1 MRQNEKKEALCIAA
15 QCIHFFSLR
24 LIPFFILIFLFSCKQ
39 QNKKIDS
46 NTLFQKMD
54 ADETGIHFSNDLD
67 YDKEFNIYTY
77 RNFYNGGGVA
87 IGDVNNDG
95 LQDVFFTAN
104 MLPNKLYLN
113 KGNFQFEDI
122 TENTGIHK
130 KGKWSTGVSMADVN
144 GDGWLDIYVCNSGD
158 VKGDNRENEL
168 YINNGVSKT
177 GEVSFSEKAKEYGLD
192 NRGLSTHA
200 AFFDFDHDGDLD
212 MFLLSNSF
220 KAIGSFNLQ
229 QNERNI
235 RDSLGGHRFYRNDG
249 NHFIDI
255 SEQAGIYGSIIGF
268 GLGVTVGDVNN
279 DGWQDIYVSNDF
291 FERDY
296 LYINQRN
303 GTFKEKLEDE
313 MMSISNASMG
323 ADMAD
328 INNDTRPDIFVT
340 EMLPGDEERIKTNI
354 TYENW
359 DKYQLNLKYDYYHQ
373 FTRNMLQLNNGI
385 SFTSDNV
392 SKTKKTPAETR
403 FSEIGR
409 FSGVAATDWSWG
421 ALITD
426 LDNDGYK
433 DIFVANGIYQDLI
446 NQDYIQYISNQN
458 FFNEVKSGNADYKKM
473 IDLIPSHPL
482 SNYAF
487 SNNGDLTFSNKA
499 KEWGLDEPSF
509 SNGSAYGDLDND
521 GDLDLVVNNVNMP
534 CFVYKNQSVEQH
546 PENKYLKI
554 TLKGEGRN
562 SYGIGAKVTV
572 YYNNTL
578 SYQEQMPMRG
588 FESSVDSRLNF
599 GLGKAETIDSLVVQ
613 WSDGRENI
621 LRNIKPNQQLTI
633 KQSDVVKSAISH
645 QPSAISTVFT
655 QSSDNYG
662 IDFKHKENEFVD
674 FDRDKLIFHMLST
687 QGPRMA
693 KGDINGDGL
702 EDVYICGASG
712 QPGAL
717 YEQTKGGRFKKTNE
731 ALLQKDSLSEDT
743 DAVFFDA
750 DGDGDQDLYV
760 CSGGSEF
767 SANSTALINRLYINE
782 GRGRFSRSPQVL
794 PSYIFE
800 STSCARAADF
810 DGDGDL
816 DLFVGVRL
824 KPLGYG
830 YPCKSYVLENNG
842 KGIFTDV
849 TQRVAPGLLKAG
861 MVCDAQWLDYDKDGK
876 QDLAV
881 TGEYMA
887 VTLYHNEGGRLKE
900 ATTEAGLSKTNGWWN
915 RMVVADINS
924 DGYPDIIAANHGLNS
939 RFKASEKKP
948 VSLYVSDFDG
958 NGTAEQIVSCYNGDS
973 SYPMLLRHDLVGSLP
988 YLKKKYLKYEDY
1000 KNQTVQDIFT
1010 KEQLDHAVELNAY
1023 CMESSVFINNGK
1035 GGFTRK
1041 ALPKEAQLSTMYG
1054 IAITDADKDGKMD
1067 IVMGGNFYQS
1077 KPEVGIYDASYGC
1090 VLKGDGSGGF
1100 TAMSQQQSG
1109 IAIKGAVRDIL
1120 LLKQGNRQIMLWA
1133 RNNEEVEI
1141 VNSR

>member
-1 MRQNEKKEALCIAA
+1 MFPQE
-15 QCIHFFSLR
+15 
-24 LIPFFILIFLFSCKQ
+24 
-39 QNKKIDS
+39 
-46 NTLFQKMD
+46 
-54 ADETGIHFSNDLD
+54 
-67 YDKEFNIYTY
+67 
-77 RNFYNGGGVA
+77 
-87 IGDVNNDG
+87 
-95 LQDVFFTAN
+95 
-104 MLPNKLYLN
+104 
-113 KGNFQFEDI
+113 ED
-122 TENTGIHK
+122 
-130 KGKWSTGVSMADVN
+130 
-144 GDGWLDIYVCNSGD
+144 
-158 VKGDNRENEL
+158 
-168 YINNGVSKT
+168 
-177 GEVSFSEKAKEYGLD
+177 
-192 NRGLSTHA
+192 
-200 AFFDFDHDGDLD
+200 
-212 MFLLSNSF
+212 
-220 KAIGSFNLQ
+220 
-229 QNERNI
+229 
-235 RDSLGGHRFYRNDG
+235 
-249 NHFIDI
+249 
-255 SEQAGIYGSIIGF
+255 
-268 GLGVTVGDVNN
+268 
-279 DGWQDIYVSNDF
+279 
-291 FERDY
+291 
-296 LYINQRN
+296 
-303 GTFKEKLEDE
+303 
-313 MMSISNASMG
+313 
-323 ADMAD
+323 
-328 INNDTRPDIFVT
+328 
-340 EMLPGDEERIKTNI
+340 RIKTK
-354 TYENW
+354 TSFENW
-359 DKYQLNLKYDYYHQ
+359 DKYQTSVSNGYYKQ
-373 FTRNMLQLNNGI
+373 FVRNALQLNNAPSPLSSRRG
-385 SFTSDNV
+385 DGGEV
-392 SKTKKTPAETR
+392 Y
-403 FSEIGR
+403 FSEVSR
-409 FSGVAATDWSWG
+409 YANVAATDWSWG
-421 ALITD
+421 ALISD

-433 DIFVANGIYQDLI
+433 DIFVANGIFKDI
-446 NQDYIQYISNQN
+446 TDQDYIQYTN
-458 FFNEVKSGNADYKKM
+458 GAYADIRQQILNKEKNIITRL

-546 PENKYLKI
+546 PENKFLKV
-554 TLKGEGRN
+554 TLKGEGKN

-1141 VNSR
+1141 VNYSK